1 MKDYIFDMWVKLKAT
16 LAGAMKS
23 WTVWFNAFMG
33 LFVEIGLPKALETL
47 PLLYGVYPNS
57 IYFTLLVV
65 ILSGNVLLR
74 FKTNKP
80 LSAK

>member
-1 MKDYIFDMWVKLKAT
+1 MKYYFLDMWDTFKAN
-16 LAGAMKS
+16 LSGAYKS
-23 WTVWFNAFMG
+23 WTLWFNAFMG

-65 ILSGNVLLR
+65 ILGGNVLLR
-74 FKTNKP
+74 FKTKKP

>member
-1 MKDYIFDMWVKLKAT
+1 MKYYFLDIWDTFKAN
-16 LAGAMKS
+16 LAGAYKS
-23 WTVWFNAFMG
+23 WTLWFNAFMG

-65 ILSGNVLLR
+65 ILGGNVLLR
-74 FKTNKP
+74 FKTTKP
-80 LSAK
+80 LSQK

>member
-1 MKDYIFDMWVKLKAT
+1 MKLYLLDMWDKFKAN
-16 LAGAMKS
+16 LAGMHKS

-74 FKTNKP
+74 FKTTKP
-80 LSAK
+80 LSQK

>member
-1 MKDYIFDMWVKLKAT
+1 MKEYLFDMWQKAKAHLK
-16 LAGAMKS
+16 GALKS

-57 IYFTLLVV
+57 IYFTILVV
-65 ILSGNVLLR
+65 ILGGNVLLR
-74 FKTNKP
+74 FKTNKS
-80 LSAK
+80 LAQK